1 MEYPPD
7 ERTLDGTNW
16 PSKSLH
22 GRHFQQQIVIS
33 LVFIRRRR
41 RRRRRATHAEKL
53 LMSPRLPDALSCTLY
68 VSRPPPLSYALAF
81 N

>member
-22 GRHFQQQIVIS
+22 RRHFQQQIVIS
-33 LVFIRRRR
+33 LVFIR

-68 VSRPPPLSYALAF
+68 VSRLPLSYSLAF